1 MFNALDQLDYTLRL
15 SLVPG
20 TKLSEA
26 SRAFSIKS
34 EVGMYVDGDSTEI
47 NLFFPD
53 SAEQS
58 RELRMFLQ
66 EFDAVEKNG
75 LWRVKR
81 PIRESLAFFRTVKS
95 ILEVPSAVLVG
106 SWLSDGVHR
115 MEFIF
120 HGSDALKV
128 SDILLRQLPDAG
140 NASIEY
146 FGRSEGLR
154 NILSSIDARTPISV
168 MDLELTPPED
178 ELTPIRNPVGDSW
191 TRMLKISSGSQYIQA
206 VYFTSR
212 RPRESKG
219 ITTIVDG
226 EIYEAATENAYV
238 SYINRKMNTERIFS
252 LIRFHEFNKPSFSG
266 YMILPTFFV
275 NEFLHIVAS
284 SAGDMKEWRP
294 VIKSLVSYREWMSSL
309 EEVEK

>member
-1 MFNALDQLDYTLRL
+1 MFDALDQLDYKVRL

-47 NLFFPD
+47 DLFFQGA
-53 SAEQS
+53 AEQS
-58 RELRMFLQ
+58 RELRIFLQ
-66 EFDAVEKNG
+66 QFDAVERNG
-75 LWRVKR
+75 VWRVKR
-81 PIRESLAFFRTVKS
+81 MIEKSPAFFRTVKS

-120 HGSDALKV
+120 HRSDAVMV
-128 SDILLRQLPDAG
+128 SDIMLKQLPDAG

-146 FGRSEGLR
+146 FGPSGGLR
-154 NILSSIDARTPISV
+154 NILSSIDARTQISV

-191 TRMLKISSGSQYIQA
+191 TRMLKISSGSKYIQA

-212 RPRESKG
+212 KPRESKG
-219 ITTIVDG
+219 ITTIVEG
-226 EIYEAATENAYV
+226 EVYEATTENAYV

-294 VIKSLVSYREWMSSL
+294 VIKSLMSYREWMSSL